1 MLHELFVL
9 GHVSFVW
16 LFAGYFWDLCLLLE
30 LFALGH
36 VNCVFTCASWI
47 WFSIPDMRVLFCVY
61 LNLFFDIFYLR
72 QVLYLRDV
80 SVTCV
85 MFLCLIVFT
94 WACPSVSCRLWIFS
108 MGRICMSILT
118 QVIHVWVMF
127 SFLVGPSWSP
137 FWPCGHWNLCRRSW
151 PSFDLEHG
159 CTRCFIAVI
168 FYVFFEHQIF
178 IGFPMQFLCTC
189 MQLCTIYALFVHFL
203 CAF

>member
-1 MLHELFVL
+1 MLSNTALHVLCWFDCGDGCVLMIFSFWWTCLFSICCFLRWTCVCYLSFFVL

-16 LFAGYFWDLCLLLE
+16 LFTGYFWDLCVLLE

-47 WFSIPDMRVLFCVY
+47 WFSIPYMRVLFCVY

-108 MGRICMSILT
+108 MGRICTSILT
-118 QVIHVWVMF
+118 QVTHVWLIF
-127 SFLVGPSWSP
+127 SF
-137 FWPCGHWNLCRRSW
+137 
-151 PSFDLEHG
+151 
-159 CTRCFIAVI
+159 
-168 FYVFFEHQIF
+168 
-178 IGFPMQFLCTC
+178 
-189 MQLCTIYALFVHFL
+189 
-203 CAF
+203 